1 MVKKPTLPE
10 PGARDP
16 RDAVVDALLALAG
29 ERPWAEITLPD
40 IAARAGIPLRELR
53 AHFPSKGA
61 ILGAFARRIDLVV
74 LADESKD
81 LSAEP
86 ARERLFDV
94 LMRRLDALAPYKP
107 ALRSIRAGITREP
120 LALAA
125 MNRTV
130 VTSMQW
136 MLAAAGI
143 SEEGS
148 LGAVKAQAL
157 ALSWSRVLN
166 TFLSDDDPGL
176 AATLKALDREMRTAE
191 RLARRGRDLQDLAD
205 ALYRTA
211 CRITGRDGARRDDV
225 TGAEEPTPSI

>member
-1 MVKKPTLPE
+1 MVKTLPNAT
-10 PGARDP
+10 PRDP
-16 RDAVVDALLALAG
+16 RDAVVDALMALAA

-61 ILGAFARRIDLVV
+61 ILGAFARRIDLAV

-107 ALRSIRAGITREP
+107 ALRGIRSGITREP

-136 MLAAAGI
+136 MLAAADI
-143 SEEGS
+143 NEEGP
-148 LGAVKAQAL
+148 LGATKAQVL
-157 ALSWSRVLN
+157 AFHWSRVLN
-166 TFLSDDDPGL
+166 TFLSDEDPGL
-176 AATLKALDREMRTAE
+176 ASTLKALDREMRAAE
-191 RLARRGRDLQDLAD
+191 RLARRGRDLQDLAG

-211 CRITGRDGARRDDV
+211 CRITGRDGERRRDEV
-225 TGAEEPTPSI
+225 EEPTPSI

>member
-1 MVKKPTLPE
+1 MVRKPTPAE
-10 PGARDP
+10 AGDP

-40 IAARAGIPLRELR
+40 IAARAGIPLRDLR
-53 AHFPSKGA
+53 ASFPSKGA
-61 ILGAFARRIDLVV
+61 ILGAFARRIDLAV
-74 LADESKD
+74 LADDSKD

-94 LMRRLDALAPYKP
+94 LMRRLDALAPHKP

-120 LALAA
+120 IALAA
-125 MNRTV
+125 MNRVV

-148 LGAVKAQAL
+148 VGAVKAQAL
-157 ALSWSRVLN
+157 AIQWSRVLN

-191 RLARRGRDLQDLAD
+191 RLARRGRDLEDLFGAV
-205 ALYRTA
+205 YRTA
-211 CRITGRDGARRDDV
+211 CRITGQDRRGE
-225 TGAEEPTPSI
+225 TAAEEPTPSI